1 MPIEGDGRSK
11 QGLLTQR
18 RGNTERDDS
27 NLQKQIL
34 NSLVLREAL
43 VKAVSGLSVM
53 GYLTCGALC
62 LLLAAQHLKSY
73 LDQFTKQYSDGFFQ
87 LA

>member
-1 MPIEGDGRSK
+1 MRKHRTG
-11 QGLLTQR
+11 
-18 RGNTERDDS
+18 DDS

-43 VKAVSGLSVM
+43 VKAVPGLSVM

-62 LLLAAQHLKSY
+62 LLLAAKHLKSY
-73 LDQFTKQYSDGFFQ
+73 LDQFTKQYSDGFFS
-87 LA
+87 AGIGSEW